1 VPGRRIFAPR
11 VVLGALLSAAIA
23 AGAAGCG
30 ADSEG
35 PTDDTQVRATVARFG
50 VATRNGDYQTICDQ
64 LLADALVHSVE
75 AVGLPC
81 ESALQRG
88 LSDVRDPRLEIRQ
101 VSMSGGR
108 ALVSVHSTAAGQPPS
123 DDAIQLV
130 KEGGTW
136 RIASLAAPSPGQGS
150 SASPSSPVPSSA
162 VPSSAAPS
170 GAMPSSA
177 APSSAV
183 PSSAAPGAAT
193 TRTTERGQ

>member
-1 VPGRRIFAPR
+1 VPGRRIFAPGLC
-11 VVLGALLSAAIA
+11 LGALLSAAIA

-35 PTDDTQVRATVARFG
+35 PSADTQVRATVARFG
-50 VATRNGDYQTICDQ
+50 VATRAGDYQTICDQ

-88 LSDVRDPRLEIRQ
+88 LSGVRDPRLEIRQ

-136 RIASLAAPSPGQGS
+136 RIASLAAPSAGQ
-150 SASPSSPVPSSA
+150 A
-162 VPSSAAPS
+162 SSAAPS
-170 GAMPSSA
+170 GTAPSGT

-183 PSSAAPGAAT
+183 PSSATPSPTAPGTTT
-193 TRTTERGQ
+193 TRTTKRGK

>member
-11 VVLGALLSAAIA
+11 VCLGLLSAAIV
-23 AGAAGCG
+23 AGAGCG

-35 PTDDTQVRATVARFG
+35 PSADTQVRATVARFG
-50 VATRNGDYQTICDQ
+50 VATRDGDYQTICDQ

-88 LSDVRDPRLEIRQ
+88 LSDVRDPRLKIRQ

-136 RIASLAAPSPGQGS
+136 RIASLAAPS
-150 SASPSSPVPSSA
+150 A
-162 VPSSAAPS
+162 VQASSAAPS
-170 GAMPSSA
+170 GT
-177 APSSAV
+177 APSSATPSGTT
-183 PSSAAPGAAT
+183 PSSATPSGTTPGT
-193 TRTTERGQ
+193 TTTPTTKRGK